1 MSGNSGQ
8 HSEGTSD
15 LKVSGG
21 NLRCPAI
28 GLDLD
33 GTIDEA
39 PAFFAA
45 LTQSWPG
52 RIVIITYRDDR
63 SKALDDLARY
73 GVRFDEL
80 VLVSSFAEKAV
91 VLREKKIGVYIDDQD
106 EILMHVPEGVVVLK
120 IRNGGNYHYNTSK
133 WLYSARTGEQL

>member
-1 MSGNSGQ
+1 MMRFERRARRNCSI
-8 HSEGTSD
+8 
-15 LKVSGG
+15 SGG

-45 LTQSWPG
+45 LTYAWTG
-52 RIVIITYRDDR
+52 RVVVITYRDDR
-63 SKALDDLARY
+63 QRALDDLDRSGMRY
-73 GVRFDEL
+73 DEL
-80 VLVSSFAEKAV
+80 VLVNSFAQKAEV
-91 VLREKKIGVYIDDQD
+91 IRDKKIGVYIDDQD

-120 IRNGGNYHYNTSK
+120 IRNGGNFDYDTTK
-133 WLYSARTGEQL
+133 WLYSAQTGEQV